1 MSEVNKPF
9 LISGAGI
16 GGLAAALA
24 LARKGFE
31 VDVLEQAEEIRE
43 IGAGIQFGP
52 NGFRM
57 MERLGLRDAAD
68 HLAVF
73 PDDLILMDSAAGE
86 EVTRIPVG
94 EGFRKR
100 FQYPYALIHRADLHS
115 VLLKAAETSGMIR
128 IHAGQC
134 VERFEDDG
142 TSVSIETKQG
152 HRFDGRAL
160 IGADGLWSKIRQTIV
175 GDGKPR
181 VSGHIAYR
189 AVLPI
194 ADVPEEFRKNAMIL
208 WAGPKNHL
216 VQYPLRG
223 GELFN
228 LVAVFHSDRYDE
240 GWNTEGDPEELYKR
254 FEGTCD
260 TVQTLLRKI
269 QTWRMWVLCDREPVK
284 DWSKGRVTLL
294 GDAAHPMLQYLAQ
307 GACTAIEDAVTLA
320 DMVETSPDT
329 AVAFHRYQNAR
340 YLRTGRCQLTARL
353 YGEFYHATGVRRELR
368 NLMLAGRT
376 PEQSFESL
384 AWLYDPIA
392 PIRFEDSCADGCQDD
407 HDCPTQVGRS
417 LSTA

>member
-1 MSEVNKPF
+1 MSKMNTPF
-9 LISGAGI
+9 LVSGAGI

-24 LARKGFE
+24 LARKGFDVE
-31 VDVLEQAEEIRE
+31 VIEQAEEIRE

-57 MERLGLRDAAD
+57 MERLGLLDAAD

-73 PDDLILMDSAAGE
+73 PDDLILMDSVTSK

-94 EGFRKR
+94 EDFRKR
-100 FQYPYALIHRADLHS
+100 FHYPYALIHRSDLHS
-115 VLLKAAETSGMIR
+115 VLLKAAEETGKVR

-134 VERFEDDG
+134 LERFNDNGE
-142 TSVSIETKQG
+142 SVTVETQQG
-152 HRFDGRAL
+152 SRFEGAAL
-160 IGADGLWSKIRQTIV
+160 IGADGLWSKVRTALV

-181 VSGHIAYR
+181 ISGHIAYR

-194 ADVPEEFRKNAMIL
+194 ADVPEEYRKNAMIL

-240 GWNTEGDPEELYKR
+240 GWNSEGDAQELYKR
-254 FEGTCD
+254 FEGACD

-269 QTWRMWVLCDREPVK
+269 QTWRMWVLCDREPIK
-284 DWSKGRVTLL
+284 EWSHGRVTLL

-307 GACTAIEDAVTLA
+307 GACMAIEDAVTLA
-320 DMVETSPDT
+320 EMIGTGND
-329 AVAFHRYQNAR
+329 VANAFRCYQNAR

-353 YGEFYHATGVRRELR
+353 YGEFYHADGVRRELR
-368 NLMLAGRT
+368 NIMLTGRT
-376 PEQSFESL
+376 PAQSFESV
-384 AWLYDPIA
+384 AWLYGGA
-392 PIRFEDSCADGCQDD
+392 
-407 HDCPTQVGRS
+407 
-417 LSTA
+417 